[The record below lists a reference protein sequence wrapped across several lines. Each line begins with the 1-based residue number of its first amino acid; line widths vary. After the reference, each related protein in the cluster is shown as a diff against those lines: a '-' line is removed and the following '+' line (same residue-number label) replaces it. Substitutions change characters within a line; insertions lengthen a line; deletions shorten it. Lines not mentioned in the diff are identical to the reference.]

1 MASAYKVLGQAV
13 PAVVT
18 AAGASS
24 NLTTLYTVPSS
35 TSAIVSSLTICNQST
50 SAQTYRV
57 LVRVAGAGDTP
68 KQYLA
73 YDVVLGSN
81 ATDTLTLGLTLAT
94 TDIISIAASSASVSF
109 NAYGSEIS

>member
-1 MASAYKVLGQAV
+1 MATAYKVLGQAV
-13 PAVVT
+13 PAATT

-24 NLTTLYTVPSS
+24 SLTTLYTVPSS
-35 TSAIVSSLTICNQST
+35 TSAIVSSVTICNQST

-73 YDVVLGSN
+73 YDVLLGSN